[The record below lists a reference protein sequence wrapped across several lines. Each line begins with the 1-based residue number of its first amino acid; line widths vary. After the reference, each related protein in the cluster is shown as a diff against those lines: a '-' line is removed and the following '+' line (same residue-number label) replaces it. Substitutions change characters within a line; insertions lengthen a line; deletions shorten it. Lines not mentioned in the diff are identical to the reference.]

1 MKIEILTIGDELL
14 SGDVVNTNAATLSEA
29 LWSEGFEV
37 AYQTSVRDDPA
48 TMKEALLLASK
59 RAQLVIVSGGLG
71 PTADDFTLEIAAKT
85 FKRPL
90 ALDENYLSYLRNL
103 FRKWGRELSDN
114 NKKQAMVPKGARTF
128 QNRVGTAP
136 GVGLKFR
143 QTQFYF
149 LPGVPKELKQI
160 FSDFILPEILSDRKR
175 GDVFESKILR
185 CFGAAEADLDAA
197 LKDLYV
203 NRLDIAGV
211 RIGFRAHFPETL
223 VKLSAWGRDPQA
235 VKKGMREAEGKIR
248 EKIGKYIYG
257 EGESTLEGVV
267 GTLLAEKQK
276 TVSVAES
283 CTGGLIAHRITN
295 IAGSSRYFKNG
306 VVVYSNEGKMSILGV
321 THDIIEKHGAVSS
334 QCAIEM
340 AQGIRRI
347 SKTDFGIAVT
357 GIAGPSG
364 GTHEKPVGTVHIAL
378 ADSKGI
384 QEKKYVFPHGREWFK
399 LLASSIAL
407 EKLRRV
413 LLAGP

>member
-1 MKIEILTIGDELL
+1 MKIEIITIGDEIL
-14 SGDVVNTNAATLSEA
+14 SGDIVNTNASTLSEA

-37 AYQTSVRDDPA
+37 TYHTSVRDDGV
-48 TMKEALLLASK
+48 TMKEAFLVASR
-59 RAQLVIVSGGLG
+59 RAQLVVVSGGLG
-71 PTADDFTLEIAAKT
+71 PTADDFTLEVVAKT
-85 FKRPL
+85 FKKPL
-90 ALDENYLSYLRNL
+90 TPDENYLSYLKNL
-103 FRKWGRELSDN
+103 FRKWGRELSEN
-114 NKKQAMVPKGARTF
+114 NRKQALVPKGSRTF

-160 FSDFILPEILSDRKR
+160 FSDFVLPEILTHRKH
-175 GDVFESKILR
+175 GEVFECKVLH
-185 CFGAAEADLDAA
+185 CFGSAEADLDSA

-211 RIGFRAHFPETL
+211 RVGFRAHFPETL
-223 VKLSAWGRDPQA
+223 IKLSAWGKDSPTAR
-235 VKKGMREAEGKIR
+235 KGIREAEGKVR
-248 EKIGKYIYG
+248 ERIGKYIYG
-257 EGESTLEGVV
+257 EGEATLEGVV
-267 GTLLAEKQK
+267 GALLAEKQK

-283 CTGGLIAHRITN
+283 CTGGLIANRFTN
-295 IAGSSRYFKNG
+295 IPGSSRYFKNG
-306 VVVYSNEGKMSILGV
+306 VVVYSNEGKMAILGV
-321 THDIIEKHGAVSS
+321 SRDIIDKHGAVSP

-347 SKTDFGIAVT
+347 SKTDYGIAVT

-364 GTHEKPVGTVHIAL
+364 GTHEKPIGTVHIAL

-384 QEKKYVFPHGREWFK
+384 QEKKYLFPHEREWFK

-407 EKLRRV
+407 EKLRRE
-413 LLAGP
+413 LLKA

>member
-1 MKIEILTIGDELL
+1 MKIEILTIGDEIL
-14 SGDVVNTNAATLSEA
+14 SGDIVNTNASYLSEA

-37 AYQTSVRDDPA
+37 TWHTSVCDDPS

-90 ALDENYLSYLRNL
+90 ALDENYLSYLKNL
-103 FRKWGRELSDN
+103 FRKWGRELSEN
-114 NKKQAMVPKGARTF
+114 NKKQAMVPRGSHTF

-136 GVGLKFR
+136 GVGLRFR

-160 FSDFILPEILSDRKR
+160 FSDFILPEVLSGLKR

-223 VKLSAWGRDPQA
+223 IKLSARGRDPQA
-235 VKKGMREAEGKIR
+235 VKRILRDAESKIR
-248 EKIGKYIYG
+248 EKIGKFIYG
-257 EGESTLEGVV
+257 EGDTSLEEVTGA
-267 GTLLAEKQK
+267 LLAEKQK

-295 IAGSSRYFKNG
+295 IPGSSRYFNNG
-306 VVVYSNEGKMSILGV
+306 VVVYSNEGKMAILGV
-321 THDIIEKHGAVSS
+321 SRDIIDKHGAVSS

-378 ADSKGI
+378 ADHKGI
-384 QEKKYVFPHGREWFK
+384 QEKKYLLPHGREWFK

-407 EKLRRV
+407 EKLRRA
-413 LLAGP
+413 LIST